1 MSEKNSTKPEV
12 FIIESLKL
20 DEEEHY
26 REGEAIA
33 RSLRMSLKTPQYRY
47 VRTARELEHFVD
59 EFEDSNYR
67 YLHISCH
74 GSKSGVSTTLDDL
87 TTDEFAAIVGPVLD
101 KRRLFLSTCQASTTG
116 MAKAVFSHSG
126 CYSLVGPVNKINF
139 DDSVIMWTAFYH
151 LMFKTNE
158 RAMKRDAITRTIA
171 QCAAM
176 VDETVAFYTP
186 TKDGTPKRVVVPAKR
201 VPKLT

>member
-47 VRTARELEHFVD
+47 VRTARELQHFVD

-87 TTDEFAAIVGPVLD
+87 TTDEFAAIVGPTLE
-101 KRRLFLSTCQASTTG
+101 KRRLFLSTCQASTTE
-116 MAKAVFSHSG
+116 MAKAVFTHSG
-126 CYSLVGPVNKINF
+126 CYSLIGPVNKINF
-139 DDSVIMWTAFYH
+139 DDSVIMWTSFYH
-151 LMFKTNE
+151 LMFKTNDS
-158 RAMKRDAITRTIA
+158 AMKRDAIMQTIA
-171 QCAAM
+171 RCAAM

-186 TKDGTPKRVVVPAKR
+186 TKGGMPKRVVVPAKR
-201 VPKLT
+201 VPKST